1 MQGAAVAAQGR
12 IRETSKH
19 YENAPAPGLESA
31 EAHIRLGNARWTQGR
46 MDAALACYEQA
57 VKLDPGHPVAH
68 NNRGLALAAR
78 AGAGDAE
85 RAVACYARA
94 LALKPDFVEAHFNLG
109 NIFRVQGSLDRA
121 VASYE
126 RALELKASHAPAHC
140 NLGEVL
146 CQLGQLAR
154 AAAHC
159 EQALE
164 LEPDDALA
172 HNNLGN
178 ALTGQGQVDRALV
191 HYRRAL
197 VLKPDFAVAN
207 SNLLLA
213 LNYACDQ
220 DPVAVRNAHQDY
232 ARRWESSEA
241 KRHPVPA
248 NSRPGDRR
256 LRIGYLSS
264 DFRQHSVAHFI
275 EPVLALYDRDR
286 FEVFCYFNHPQSDD
300 RTQRLR
306 GYASCWRD
314 IYSLPDKVVVQQI
327 YADRIDILVDLNGHT
342 ALNRL
347 QVFACKPA
355 PVQVTWLGYPNTTGL
370 SSMDYRITDGFADP
384 PGMTEHL
391 HSERLVRLPES
402 FSCYQPPDDVPVVS
416 ELPALTRGY
425 VNFGS
430 FNNLA
435 KINLRVMELWARILR
450 SVPDSRLTLKNL
462 NLSEEP
468 VRQSICATF
477 QRLGVEPS
485 RLELLGPDASLRDH
499 LGRYGGIDIGF
510 DPFPYNGAT
519 TTCEALWMGV
529 PVVTLAGT
537 THAGRVGV
545 SQLSNLGL
553 DEFIAGTPDEYVAIA
568 LRLAGAPEHLQSLRA
583 ELRARLAASPLTD
596 ARRFTAHLE
605 QAFVQ
610 MARRGPA
617 AIIEYAGDKD

>member
-1 MQGAAVAAQGR
+1 MATQGR
-12 IRETSKH
+12 MREAIKRYGHTFALGH
-19 YENAPAPGLESA
+19 ESA
-31 EAHIRLGNARWTQGR
+31 EVHIRLGNAHWTQGR
-46 MDAALACYEQA
+46 MEAALACYEHA
-57 VKLDPGHPVAH
+57 AELDPGHAVAH
-68 NNRGLALAAR
+68 NNLGLALAAR

-94 LALKPDFVEAHFNLG
+94 LVLRPDFAEAHFNLG
-109 NIFRVQGSLDRA
+109 NVLRVQGSLDQA

-126 RALELKASHAPAHC
+126 RALELKPSHAPAHC

-154 AAAHC
+154 ATAHC
-159 EQALE
+159 KQALE

-172 HNNLGN
+172 HSNLGN
-178 ALTGQGQVDRALV
+178 ALTGQGQIDQALV

-197 VLKPDFAVAN
+197 VLKPDFAAAN

-232 ARRWESSEA
+232 ARRWEAPEA
-241 KRHPVPA
+241 ERRPVPA
-248 NSRPGDRR
+248 DDHPSDRR

-264 DFRQHSVAHFI
+264 DFRRHSVAHFI
-275 EPVLALYDRDR
+275 EPVLALHDHDR
-286 FEVFCYFNHPQSDD
+286 FEVFCYFNHPRSDD

-314 IYSLPDKVVVQQI
+314 IYSLPDEFVVRQI
-327 YADRIDILVDLNGHT
+327 RADRIDILVDLNGHT

-402 FSCYQPPDDVPVVS
+402 FSCYQPPDDAPAVS

-435 KINLRVMELWARILR
+435 KINPRVMELWARILH

-462 NLSEEP
+462 NLGEEP

-477 QRLGVEPS
+477 ERLGVEPS
-485 RLELLGPDASLRDH
+485 RLKLLGPDASLQDH
-499 LGRYGGIDIGF
+499 LGRYGGIDIGL

-553 DEFIAGTPDEYVAIA
+553 NELIAGTPDEYVAIA
-568 LRLAGAPEHLQSLRA
+568 TRLAGAPEHLRSLRA

-605 QAFVQ
+605 RAFVQ
-610 MARRGPA
+610 MGRHGPV
-617 AIIEYAGDKD
+617 AITDTPATRIE